1 MESIIGGLFGL
12 VMASVIIW
20 NSFVQVGNVS
30 RLNSWKTT
38 NGKVIERGTF
48 RVTYT
53 SMRSPALQHAPL
65 VKYFY
70 QVGEQKFTSD
80 AILPKHIQLPEH
92 STVEWAQ
99 TRANSFPDD
108 LTVYYN
114 PENPSESFLVPV
126 SRKTLYIML
135 IAGPVVVLISL
146 VLLISGIG
154 QMLKSAAPGISE

>member
-20 NSFVQVGNVS
+20 NAFVQMGNVS
-30 RLNSWKTT
+30 RLNSWKQAD
-38 NGKVIERGTF
+38 GKVIERGTF

-53 SMRSPALQHAPL
+53 SQRLSAYQHAPL
-65 VKYFY
+65 VKYVY
-70 QVGEQKFTSD
+70 QVGGQEFTSD

-99 TRANSFPDD
+99 ERAAAFPEN

-114 PENPSESFLVPV
+114 PENPSESFLESVKQ
-126 SRKTLYIML
+126 KTLYIM
-135 IAGPVVVLISL
+135 IAAGPVVVLISL
-146 VLLISGIG
+146 FLLISGIG
-154 QMLKSAAPGISE
+154 QMLKSAAPGVSE